1 MGWRRDAAHAWAPQC
16 PQTPEIGTESPEF
29 AAIVTQYLSLSLR
42 HLLRSL
48 PSLGEWGWGWAGD
61 DYPAGDCL
69 LLVVKVGQ
77 GGLVQRWSCPGW
89 GRAATACQQSTANC
103 QPGPT
108 AALIHCGLACIP
120 DGSQDVSGSD
130 STAAVQHR
138 GQQGQP
144 AVVTESNVGA
154 GEAAGLSWPCHATHG
169 YPPPLHKAPPPAR
182 EQEHGDS
189 TGAFGNSGSVE
200 DSHRSG
206 AERCSSP

>member
-1 MGWRRDAAHAWAPQC
+1 MGRGHGAAHAWAPQC

-130 STAAVQHR
+130 STSSAVQHW

-144 AVVTESNVGA
+144 AVVTEANVGA
-154 GEAAGLSWPCHATHG
+154 DEAARLSWPCQTVPQPTT
-169 YPPPLHKAPPPAR
+169 PP
-182 EQEHGDS
+182 
-189 TGAFGNSGSVE
+189 
-200 DSHRSG
+200 
-206 AERCSSP
+206 